1 MVNVEGHVRE
11 FHVQNLV
18 MGTAYQFKV
27 KSAYNEIMEII
38 QGTA

>member
-1 MVNVEGHVRE
+1 MVNVEGHVRQ

-27 KSAYNEIMEII
+27 KSTYNEIMEII
-38 QGTA
+38 QATA